1 MDNKSVFD
9 LVMRLNNITREL
21 DGLALQ
27 EMRLIKEYDEI
38 VYELWRRNPTLETNE
53 DIQPKRKVRTKE
65 WKKE

>member
-38 VYELWRRNPTLETNE
+38 VYELWQRNPALETNE
-53 DIQPKRKVRTKE
+53 DIQPKRKVR
-65 WKKE
+65 KKNAST

>member
-21 DGLALQ
+21 DGLALK
-27 EMRLIKEYDEI
+27 EMTLIKEYDEI

-53 DIQPKRKVRTKE
+53 DIQPKRKVR
-65 WKKE
+65 KKDV

>member
-53 DIQPKRKVRTKE
+53 DIQPKRKVRTRDGK
-65 WKKE
+65 

>member
-1 MDNKSVFD
+1 MEHKSMFD

-27 EMRLIKEYDEI
+27 EMALVKEYDEI

-53 DIQPKRKVRTKE
+53 DIQPKRKVRTKNG
-65 WKKE
+65 K

>member
-38 VYELWRRNPTLETNE
+38 VYELWRRNPALETNE
-53 DIQPKRKVRTKE
+53 NIQPKRKVR
-65 WKKE
+65 KKDGT

>member
-53 DIQPKRKVRTKE
+53 DIQPKRKVR
-65 WKKE
+65 KKDGA

>member
-27 EMRLIKEYDEI
+27 EMRLIKEYDKI

-53 DIQPKRKVRTKE
+53 DIQPKRKVR
-65 WKKE
+65 KKDV

>member
-9 LVMRLNNITREL
+9 LVMRLNEITRDL
-21 DGLALQ
+21 DGLELQ

-53 DIQPKRKVRTKE
+53 DIQPKRKVR
-65 WKKE
+65 KKDV

>member
-9 LVMRLNNITREL
+9 LVVRLNNITREL

-38 VYELWRRNPTLETNE
+38 VYELWRRNPTLETNV
-53 DIQPKRKVRTKE
+53 DIQPKRKVR
-65 WKKE
+65 KKDGT